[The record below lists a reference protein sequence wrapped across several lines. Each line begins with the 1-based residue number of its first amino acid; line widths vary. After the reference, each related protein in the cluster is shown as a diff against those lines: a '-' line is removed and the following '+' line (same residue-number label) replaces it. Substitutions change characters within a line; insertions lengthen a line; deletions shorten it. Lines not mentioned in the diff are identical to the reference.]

1 MKLCAMLL
9 GVFSL
14 VMGAVFPC
22 EAMITSR
29 TCKVSRD
36 RQFNISDYKTPAGI
50 RSGILSY
57 YPIGDMADCA
67 AYIFI
72 KNDLRLDVTVRPE
85 PIDMALQKI
94 IRLHYKKGL
103 LNPKEYWV
111 EISRRLM
118 PSRDEQGKDITLL
131 TNEIEDI
138 RIREVTE
145 QEKQERKQFLDQAP
159 IFNIDKYK
167 SDAEAQA
174 AFLELHPIGS
184 PAHLAHYTLM
194 KAGGR
199 PYVTIHGDHLN
210 EYGTKEIIG
219 YRFKRGV
226 LGWGG
231 YRVQIYRK
239 TDHENTTNI
248 IEKINIYKT
257 YQGL

>member
-1 MKLCAMLL
+1 
-9 GVFSL
+9 
-14 VMGAVFPC
+14 
-22 EAMITSR
+22 
-29 TCKVSRD
+29 
-36 RQFNISDYKTPAGI
+36 
-50 RSGILSY
+50 
-57 YPIGDMADCA
+57 MADCA

-118 PSRDEQGKDITLL
+118 PSRDEQGKDITVL
-131 TNEIEDI
+131 TNEIENI

-159 IFNIDKYK
+159 VFIIDKYK

-199 PYVTIHGDHLN
+199 HFMTIHGDHLN
-210 EYGTKEIIG
+210 EFGTKEIIR

-231 YRVQIYRK
+231 YYVDIIRKVNQGIILNQIEEVK
-239 TDHENTTNI
+239 L
-248 IEKINIYKT
+248 YKT